1 MPLYQQLFILLKN
14 RIQSG
19 EIEPGTMLPGEQE
32 LSADFG
38 VSRITCKRA
47 LNELA
52 DAGLV
57 SRQRGLG
64 TTVLERP
71 RPPMVRASIE
81 GWLENVSVMGKTTR
95 AKVLSF
101 DYLPATQT
109 VADAL
114 EVPVGT
120 SVQRAVRVRWLAK
133 DPMSYLVT
141 YVPEGLGRRYSRE
154 DMGDRALLR
163 LLEDA
168 GVTVAS
174 AWQSISAT
182 LAEPEVAS
190 ALAVPAGS
198 PLIDLHRV
206 VRDAEARPVEFIQA
220 LYRPDRYRFEMTMR
234 RVEGEDGKTWSSET
248 SRPAAGQGTA

>member
-19 EIEPGTMLPGEQE
+19 EIEPGAMLPGEQE
-32 LSADFG
+32 LSGDFG

-57 SRQRGLG
+57 SRRRGLG
-64 TTVLERP
+64 TRVLERP

-95 AKVLSF
+95 ADVLSF
-101 DYLPATQT
+101 DYVPATRN
-109 VADAL
+109 VAEAL
-114 EVPVGT
+114 DVPGGAM
-120 SVQRAVRVRWLAK
+120 VQRAVRVRWLAK

-141 YVPEGLGRRYSRE
+141 YVPESLGRRYSRE

-174 AWQSISAT
+174 ASQSISAT
-182 LAEPEVAS
+182 LAEPEVAT

-198 PLIDLHRV
+198 PLIDLHRI
-206 VRDAEARPVEFIQA
+206 VRDSEGRPVEFIHA
-220 LYRPDRYRFEMTMR
+220 LYRPDRYRLEMSMR

-248 SRPAAGQGTA
+248 VPPVAAVGST

>member
-19 EIEPGTMLPGEQE
+19 EIEAGAMVPGEQE
-32 LSADFG
+32 LAADFG

-57 SRQRGLG
+57 SRRRGLG
-64 TTVLERP
+64 TRVLERP

-95 AKVLSF
+95 AEVLSF
-101 DYLPATQT
+101 DYVSATRE

-114 EVPVGT
+114 EVPVGAT
-120 SVQRAVRVRWLAK
+120 VQRAVRVRWLAR

-141 YVPEGLGRRYSRE
+141 YVPESLGRRYSRE

-182 LAEPEVAS
+182 LAEPEVAA

-198 PLIDLHRV
+198 PLIDLRRI
-206 VRDAEARPVEFIQA
+206 VRDTEARPAEYIRA
-220 LYRPDRYRFEMTMR
+220 LYRPDRYRFEMSMR
-234 RVEGEDGKTWSSET
+234 RVEGDDGKTWSSET
-248 SRPAAGQGTA
+248 SQPNASVGPA